1 MTTTEPTTPKPRR
14 RWLQFSLRTM
24 LVLVL
29 LLGVGFGWFARE
41 VQKARA
47 QREAAKAIEKLGG
60 SVDWGLPS
68 AGMIRTAVAGVGK
81 LFGEDL
87 SGDTTMVVLV
97 GSLDTDAGLALL
109 QGLRQL
115 RQLYVTGSQVS
126 DAGLTH
132 LRGLTQLGWLGLSSS
147 QVTDAGLVHQWRQT
161 NNRKEKLTWV
171 RSAARRSRSRYAR
184 ALNW

>member
-1 MTTTEPTTPKPRR
+1 
-14 RWLQFSLRTM
+14 
-24 LVLVL
+24 
-29 LLGVGFGWFARE
+29 
-41 VQKARA
+41 
-47 QREAAKAIEKLGG
+47 
-60 SVDWGLPS
+60 
-68 AGMIRTAVAGVGK
+68 MIRTAVAGVGK